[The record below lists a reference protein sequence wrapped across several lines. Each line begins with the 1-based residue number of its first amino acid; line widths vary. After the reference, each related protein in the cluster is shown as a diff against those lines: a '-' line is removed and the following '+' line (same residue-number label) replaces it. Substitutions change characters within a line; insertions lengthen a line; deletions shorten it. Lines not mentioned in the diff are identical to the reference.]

1 MRLSDYTQSGG
12 RGLFRRDRRIFDQRG
27 TFTFTIPEGVTQIW
41 AFVMGAG
48 GGAHHG
54 ESWNDGI
61 IAGGAGG
68 GYASPEPTCGISCE
82 LSAASTALCKCLT

>member
-12 RGLFRRDRRIFDQRG
+12 RGSFRRDRRIFDQRG

-68 GYASPEPTCGISCE
+68 GYASPEPT
-82 LSAASTALCKCLT
+82 